1 MSNLEIN
8 MEHRDDSRVLQ
19 CIGRLDA
26 SRAGHLNDYIDRL
39 VREGH
44 YHISLDLTGLEYL
57 SSTGIRSLLTQHRN
71 LKAVNGYL
79 YIETMSDYVRQ
90 ILTMA
95 GLADTFNRPSLDF
108 SLAESK
114 EVQQVRMEEHG
125 FAFNFSALL
134 PGGKTVVELY
144 GRPELMRVS
153 GYTSHDARSVE
164 SEDHHFAFGL
174 GAIGSSY
181 DECRKRFGEY
191 LMVGKNIAYLPA
203 DGSKKPDYIVDSG
216 KFIASLIE
224 LYGLHFRGNFS
235 HLVRFDP
242 LDSKNTIGISQLAES
257 FFRLSECQQMALVM
271 VAESGGLIGTS
282 LNASPVDGRKIFT
295 FPEIKDA
302 VNFTT
307 EQVHNKMLT
316 LSVGFL
322 SYEKNTATGRF
333 LRPMIPGAPLT
344 GHIHTA
350 VFPYVPLK
358 KKDIDLNET
367 IEYLFNTSELT
378 DILHLTNDAREIAGL
393 GESQFVH
400 GFCWIVP
407 VESAHY
413 VSNK

>member
-1 MSNLEIN
+1 ML
-8 MEHRDDSRVLQ
+8 
-19 CIGRLDA
+19 
-26 SRAGHLNDYIDRL
+26 
-39 VREGH
+39 
-44 YHISLDLTGLEYL
+44 
-57 SSTGIRSLLTQHRN
+57 
-71 LKAVNGYL
+71 
-79 YIETMSDYVRQ
+79 
-90 ILTMA
+90 
-95 GLADTFNRPSLDF
+95 
-108 SLAESK
+108 
-114 EVQQVRMEEHG
+114 
-125 FAFNFSALL
+125 
-134 PGGKTVVELY
+134 
-144 GRPELMRVS
+144 
-153 GYTSHDARSVE
+153 
-164 SEDHHFAFGL
+164 
-174 GAIGSSY
+174 
-181 DECRKRFGEY
+181 
-191 LMVGKNIAYLPA
+191 GKNIAYLPA

-257 FFRLSECQQMALVM
+257 FFRLSDCRQMALVM

-295 FPEIKDA
+295 FPEIKEA

-307 EQVHNKMLT
+307 EPVHGKMLT

-322 SYEKNTATGRF
+322 SHEKNAATGRF
-333 LRPMIPGAPLT
+333 LRPMTPGSPLT

-378 DILHLTNDAREIAGL
+378 DILHLTNDVREIAGL

-400 GFCWIVP
+400 GFCWIAP
-407 VESAHY
+407 VESTHH
-413 VSNK
+413 V